1 MGSVNAAQR
10 PGATGPAPSNVHHS
24 QPLPKTAHPL
34 HVTIGN
40 LGTPGHERGQT
51 PTTCFKTTL
60 RLREERPAAHFS
72 REVPPTAAKHLPD
85 QNENGWADHAHREGY
100 THGYSFPHCGY

>member
-60 RLREERPAAHFS
+60 RLREERPAAHHHDT
-72 REVPPTAAKHLPD
+72 PTITHLTLVSLDRRRLP
-85 QNENGWADHAHREGY
+85 
-100 THGYSFPHCGY
+100 